1 MSVLFNLLFILN
13 PVSGPSRGPMDDWTW
28 LLALACETSW
38 AGQIVTSQ
46 GKGDIERLVREGISQ
61 GVKRIVVIGGD
72 GSINEAIQVMANTPV
87 ELGIIPAGTSN
98 ILANEL
104 GLSSD
109 HRVAAK
115 IALTGVPRE
124 IDLGIANGRYFALMV
139 GVGYDA
145 LVTETMWPQLKKLAG
160 HAAYTVAGI
169 QSFLKHRASRMTMQI
184 DESPKVRRL
193 VYMLVIAN
201 TRLYGLANATVAEN
215 ADLQDGLLDLCVFR
229 ARTWYHVII
238 SLLRVLGRIAMPFER
253 VESHHIQRL
262 VLRSSR
268 KVPYQLDGDPA
279 GYLPLEVRMSP
290 RALRVL
296 TPSN

>member
-1 MSVLFNLLFILN
+1 MSAPLHVLFILN
-13 PVSGPSRGPMDDWTW
+13 PVSGPTRTPMDDWTW
-28 LLALACETSW
+28 LLDLARENGSS
-38 AGQIVTSQ
+38 GRIVTSK
-46 GKGDIERLVREGISQ
+46 GRGDIERLVREGIEQ

-87 ELGIIPAGTSN
+87 ELGIIPGGTSN

-104 GLSSD
+104 GLSGD
-109 HRVAAK
+109 YRTTARM
-115 IALTGVPRE
+115 ALTGLPRE

-169 QSFLKHRASRMTMQI
+169 QSFLKHRASRMSMQI
-184 DESPKVRRL
+184 DDKPKVRRL

-215 ADLQDGLLDLCVFR
+215 ADVQDGLLDLCVFR

-253 VESHHIQRL
+253 VESHRIQRL
-262 VLRSSR
+262 RLRSAR

-279 GYLPLEVRMSP
+279 GYLPLEVHMSP
-290 RALRVL
+290 RALRVI
-296 TPSN
+296 TPAP